1 MNNSNFAHEKSI
13 GAVGLSMVCFSVNQ
27 LIKSFNFS
35 FNIATTPD
43 ILGFKQYIQLRSLSK

>member
-13 GAVGLSMVCFSVNQ
+13 GAVGLSMVCCSVNQ

-35 FNIATTPD
+35 FDIATTPD